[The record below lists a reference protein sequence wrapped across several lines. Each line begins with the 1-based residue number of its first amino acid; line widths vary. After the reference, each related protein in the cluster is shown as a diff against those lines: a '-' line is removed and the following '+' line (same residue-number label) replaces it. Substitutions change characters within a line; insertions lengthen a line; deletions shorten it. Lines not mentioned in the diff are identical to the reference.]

1 MLDDSTS
8 ANTVYSCVFD
18 NTQGDLMHLKLYKN
32 GDVILNVKGTNESW
46 TWNITEMLHP
56 KLCDLVP
63 DHVYSKMLDLWMD
76 VESQQLKIMNET
88 LG

>member
-8 ANTVYSCVFD
+8 ENTVYSCVFD
-18 NTQGDLMHLKLYKN
+18 NAQSDLMHLKLYKN
-32 GDVILNVKGTNESW
+32 GDIILNVKGTNESW

-56 KLCDLVP
+56 KLCALVP
-63 DHVYSKMLDLWMD
+63 DHVYSEMLDLWMD